1 MEGRS
6 ERAVRESIARRGRA
20 RFIRHPRAAAPLKIR
35 IKDRVFVRSLD
46 DREFSEIL
54 GQIREICRFDPVRR
68 EWVLDP
74 GLALARG
81 WEVLRRIQIPEEVVE
96 GALAEV
102 RRSVDAE
109 LERMARGGTL
119 AIFSPGRDRPPEPF
133 ERKGDYLILE
143 GSRLAE
149 VVGESGVEG
158 VLELLRSRVRGYWR
172 EDLARLAASAA
183 VGPGRIALSDHAEGL
198 LVEAE
203 GLTQDQLAR
212 LDDMFTIEVNVQ
224 TRSGLEARRAR
235 LAKRI
240 GRARYL
246 VPPFM
251 YHHLKRFAAREGLE
265 FVENVTWPSEPIDV
279 PRRDYQLYQ
288 FQEEA
293 VNRWEEA
300 ERFGTVVIPTGG
312 GKTYVGMEAIAR
324 TRLRTLVCVVTVEL
338 ATQWRELIES
348 KLGVRTGEFSGR
360 EKDLSADVVV
370 GIYNSVAKHVDRLR
384 DLFGLVIFDE
394 VHHVPAS
401 TFRRVAFASKAKYRL
416 GLSATPERS
425 DGNEHLIFLSSGDV
439 VYKVGYRELVEMGVL
454 ARVEHRVIRVRMEPD
469 ERRAMMAQLARV
481 RDENARLAVMKRH
494 ALRARAK
501 VPVVASIVESER
513 GRKILVFCEYVDQA
527 EAIQGELEKRGIRS
541 ALMVGKTRERAE
553 IFNAFRRCD
562 LDVIVTTRVL
572 DEGIDVPD
580 ADVAIIASG
589 SGSPRQMAQRV
600 GRVLRGRPGK
610 VAKVYEVVTAGTIE
624 EALAKRRRKAL
635 AEYIPGLLEEERRR
649 RRRPRRLPL

>member
-1 MEGRS
+1 M
-6 ERAVRESIARRGRA
+6 
-20 RFIRHPRAAAPLKIR
+20 KIR
-35 IKDRVFVRSLD
+35 VKDRTFVRSLD

-54 GQIREICRFDPVRR
+54 DEIKEICRFDSARK
-68 EWVLDP
+68 EWVLVP
-74 GLALARG
+74 RLALARG
-81 WEVLRRIQIPEEVVE
+81 WEVLRRLEIPDDLVERVVE
-96 GALAEV
+96 EA
-102 RRSVDAE
+102 RRSVDGE
-109 LERMARGGTL
+109 LERMVREGLL
-119 AIFSPGRDRPPEPF
+119 AVFSPGRDRPPEPF
-133 ERKGDYLILE
+133 ERRGDYLVVD
-143 GSRLAE
+143 GSRVAE
-149 VVGESGVEG
+149 IARKAGLEG
-158 VLELLRSRVRGYWR
+158 VLMLVRSKARGYWR
-172 EDLARLAASAA
+172 EDLVRLAASRAI
-183 VGPGRIALSDHAEGL
+183 GPGSIALSDHADGI
-198 LVEAE
+198 LVVAE
-203 GLTQDQLAR
+203 GLTQEQLAR
-212 LDDMFTIEVNVQ
+212 LDDLFTIEVNVQ
-224 TRSGLEARRAR
+224 TRSGLQSRRAR
-235 LAKRI
+235 LAKRV
-240 GRARYL
+240 GRARYV

-251 YHHLKRFAAREGLE
+251 FHHLKRFASREGLE
-265 FVENVTWPSEPIDV
+265 FVENVTWPSQPIDV
-279 PRRDYQLYQ
+279 PRKDYQLYP

-293 VNRWEEA
+293 VDRWEEA

-348 KLGVRTGEFSGR
+348 KLGVRAGEFSGR

-454 ARVEHRVIRVRMEPD
+454 ARVEHRVIRVRMEPN
-469 ERRAMMAQLARV
+469 ERRAMMAQLARI

-527 EAIQGELEKRGIRS
+527 EAIQRELERRGIKS

-553 IFNAFRRCD
+553 IFDAFRRCD

-600 GRVLRGRPGK
+600 GRVLRGRLGK
-610 VAKVYEVVTAGTIE
+610 VAKVYEVIASGTIE
-624 EALAKRRRKAL
+624 EALAKRRKKAL
-635 AEYIPGLLEEERRR
+635 AEYVPGLLEEERRR
-649 RRRPRRLPL
+649 RRRPGRLPL